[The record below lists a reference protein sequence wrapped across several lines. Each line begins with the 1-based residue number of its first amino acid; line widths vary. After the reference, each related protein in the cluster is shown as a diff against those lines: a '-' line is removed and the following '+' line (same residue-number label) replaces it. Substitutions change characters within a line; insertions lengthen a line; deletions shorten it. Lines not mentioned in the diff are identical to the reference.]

1 MKTLTLKLGDKTYS
15 TIKVTAFLSKEAL
28 KIQKESLELAK
39 IGKEIQNDL
48 ENLDTIE
55 ELLDKMAEL
64 NDRKAALIC
73 EVYGNQFTIDEL
85 QKNLSDE
92 EINIEINKIILAVS
106 GVIQKN

>member
-28 KIQKESLELAK
+28 KIQKESIELAK

-48 ENLDTIE
+48 ENLDSIE
-55 ELLDKMAEL
+55 ELLNKMAEL

-73 EVYGNQFTIDEL
+73 EVYGNKFTIDEL

-92 EINIEINKIILAVS
+92 EINIEINRIILAVS
-106 GVIQKN
+106 DVIQKN